1 MLVSQ
6 DKENSETPG
15 SSAIWM
21 TLILLLLLVPLQER
35 IAISDVDATV
45 LP

>member
-6 DKENSETPG
+6 DKENSETPS
-15 SSAIWM
+15 SSAIWV
-21 TLILLLLLVPLQER
+21 TLILLLVPLQER